1 MICIQLSI
9 KQHTLSY
16 YIYIATMA
24 QSTPTLPPPAPGPP
38 RVIGSGI
45 RDDVSVLTM
54 GEPSIRTSTISS
66 MNQMIRSTNP
76 LPRQIA
82 SDDAAIRIATKQSV
96 TESQQHRIR
105 NERMS
110 KEYEREF
117 QRAVSESKLLPSKEK
132 KEEEDYEAEQLRIAY
147 ELSLKEEE
155 KSTETKECEEEQL
168 KMAYEQS
175 LKVEQK
181 DYNAE
186 VDEDYEAEQLRIAYE
201 LSLKDDQGS
210 SIDYQSMQQSGRH
223 IGEDQMDEYLDEDE
237 VHSVSKRVP
246 EEGTSR
252 RKVDKAEVEE
262 DYEEAQLR
270 MAYEQSLQEEH
281 KSTSRKDEEEAQ
293 LKLAYEQSIQ
303 EEKKGKDDEEE
314 QMRLAYELSLKQ
326 PDPQID
332 EEEQLRLAYEESRK
346 HHYLNQEFTDKQFE
360 DALLLAIEKS
370 NEEAVNQPTSDE
382 DLIEQALAE
391 SKAMEEA
398 KKASEEDEL
407 AKALE
412 QSAVLEEN
420 RKSHHEQNELATS
433 SGIDLLEVVKTLSLK
448 QQEEEALAEEEAI
461 RRATEMSMRWT

>member
-1 MICIQLSI
+1 
-9 KQHTLSY
+9 
-16 YIYIATMA
+16 MA
-24 QSTPTLPPPAPGPP
+24 QSAPILPAPGPP

-82 SDDAAIRIATKQSV
+82 SDDAAMRIATKQSV

-117 QRAVSESKLLPSKEK
+117 QRAVSESKLPSKEK
-132 KEEEDYEAEQLRIAY
+132 KDDEDYEAEQLRIAY

-168 KMAYEQS
+168 KIAYEQS

-186 VDEDYEAEQLRIAYE
+186 VDEDYEAEQLIIAYE

-210 SIDYQSMQQSGRH
+210 SIDYNSLQQSGRH
-223 IGEDQMDEYLDEDE
+223 VGEDQMDDYLDEDE
-237 VHSVSKRVP
+237 VHIVSKRP
-246 EEGTSR
+246 EEATTKL
-252 RKVDKAEVEE
+252 KVDKAEVEE
-262 DYEEAQLR
+262 GYEEAQLR
-270 MAYEQSLQEEH
+270 MAYEQSLQEEQ
-281 KSTSRKDEEEAQ
+281 KSSSRKDEEKAQ

-314 QMRLAYELSLKQ
+314 QLRLAYELSLKE
-326 PDPQID
+326 PPTPID

-346 HHYLNQEFTDKQFE
+346 QHYLNQEFTDKQFE
-360 DALLLAIEKS
+360 DALLLAIDQS
-370 NEEAVNQPTSDE
+370 NEEAANQPTSDE

-391 SKAMEEA
+391 SKAFEEA

-407 AKALE
+407 AKALQ

>member
-1 MICIQLSI
+1 
-9 KQHTLSY
+9 
-16 YIYIATMA
+16 MA
-24 QSTPTLPPPAPGPP
+24 QSAPTLPPPGPP

-54 GEPSIRTSTISS
+54 GEPSIRTSTISN

-82 SDDAAIRIATKQSV
+82 SDDAAIRTATKQSV
-96 TESQQHRIR
+96 TELQQHRIR

-117 QRAVSESKLLPSKEK
+117 QRAVSESKLPSKEK
-132 KEEEDYEAEQLRIAY
+132 NEEEDYEAEQLRIAY

-155 KSTETKECEEEQL
+155 KSTETRQCEEEQL

-186 VDEDYEAEQLRIAYE
+186 DDEDYEAEQLRIAYE
-201 LSLKDDQGS
+201 LSLKENDDQGS

-223 IGEDQMDEYLDEDE
+223 VGEDQMDEYLDEDE
-237 VHSVSKRVP
+237 VHIVSKRIP
-246 EEGTSR
+246 EEATSR
-252 RKVDKAEVEE
+252 LKNDEADIEE
-262 DYEEAQLR
+262 GYEEAQLR
-270 MAYEQSLQEEH
+270 MAYEQSLREEQ
-281 KSTSRKDEEEAQ
+281 KSTSRQDEEEAQ

-303 EEKKGKDDEEE
+303 EVKKGKDDEEE
-314 QMRLAYELSLKQ
+314 QLRLACALSLKEPPTQ
-326 PDPQID
+326 VD

-346 HHYLNQEFTDKQFE
+346 QHYLNQEFTDRQFE
-360 DALLLAIEKS
+360 DALLLAIEQS
-370 NEEAVNQPTSDE
+370 NEEAANQPTSDD

-391 SKAMEEA
+391 SKALEEV

-407 AKALE
+407 TKALQ

-420 RKSHHEQNELATS
+420 RKSHHEQNEMATS